1 MFNKVIFKKSLN
13 KFVNDGLL
21 ICQNNSDKIKSYE
34 RNWPIFFAN
43 KKYKKT
49 KIENVSDYNFFIN
62 KTLDKLLCQLP
73 SYQILIKFFVTSEFK
88 NYNKKLNSNY
98 HDKSDPQF
106 NFAKN
111 LPLKFLA
118 NYLEEHKNFE
128 FNKKVFDFI
137 FNSFYLFLENIL
149 NDEYVAPLFNFESDL
164 TLKEITVGDVGIRK
178 INAFEFFVFTHL
190 DQNYQL
196 SNKFYNLSHVMSLKH
211 SSADLN
217 SGYDFVKLK
226 FESLIDSLSLLETG
240 NPQFGTIHRN
250 VNNIWIHHD
259 SRHEMDVNEQKSM
272 FFQKKQLPRLL
283 KISKLLENIDFSKK
297 ENNFIEISKR
307 RFTSALSRSSNVDQ
321 LIDLMISLESLYA
334 PNPGEISVRLAN
346 RSSTLLAVNDD
357 VREDYWLFIKK
368 VYNIRSGI
376 VHGDGIRNT
385 EINGKKYSLDDIILK
400 LVDLARESLLIYL
413 KLANQYS
420 GNNKVEKIC
429 DEIDMALINKNKLKK
444 LKKQLLGN

>member
-1 MFNKVIFKKSLN
+1 MFNKIIFKKSLN
-13 KFVNDGLL
+13 KFINDGLI
-21 ICQNNSDKIKSYE
+21 ICQNNSNNLKSYE
-34 RNWPIFFAN
+34 QNWPIFFSN
-43 KKYKKT
+43 GKYKK
-49 KIENVSDYNFFIN
+49 IRIQSVSDYNFFIN
-62 KTLDKLLCQLP
+62 KTLNKLLYELP
-73 SYQILIKFFVTSEFK
+73 SYQLLIKFFVTTEFK

-98 HDKSDPQF
+98 YDESNTQF

-111 LPLKFLA
+111 LPLKFLV
-118 NYLEEHKNFE
+118 NYLEENKNFK
-128 FNKKVFDFI
+128 FNKKIFDSI
-137 FNSFYLFLENIL
+137 FNNFYLFLENIL
-149 NDEYVAPLFNFESDL
+149 KDEYITPLFNFESDL
-164 TLKEITVGDVGIRK
+164 TLKEITIDNVGIRK
-178 INAFEFFVFTHL
+178 INAFEFFVFTRL

-196 SNKFYNLSHVMSLKH
+196 SNEFYNLSHVMFLKH

-240 NPQFGTIHRN
+240 NPKFGTIYRN
-250 VNNIWIHHD
+250 VNNSWIHHD
-259 SRHEMDVNEQKSM
+259 SRYEMDVNDQKPM
-272 FFQKKQLPRLL
+272 FFQKKQLSNLL
-283 KISKLLENIDFSKK
+283 KISKLLKNIDFSKK

-307 RFTSALSRSSNVDQ
+307 RFTSALSRSSAIDQ

-346 RSSTLLAVNDD
+346 RSSTLLASSDD
-357 VREDYWLFIKK
+357 VREDYWLFVKK

-385 EINGKKYSLDDIILK
+385 EINGKQYSLDDIILK
-400 LVDLARESLLIYL
+400 LVDLARESILIYL

-429 DEIDMALINKNKLKK
+429 DDLDRALINKNKLKK
-444 LKKQLLGN
+444 LRKQLLDN